1 MPIVKLT
8 SNNFGDVALS
18 TKKTVL
24 IDFYAEWCG
33 PCKMMSLIIDRIANE
48 KNDVIVAKV
57 DVDEEPEIANAY
69 SIQSIP
75 TLVVLRDGKLL
86 NKTIGYI
93 PYESVIELLK

>member
-33 PCKMMSLIIDRIANE
+33 PCKMMSPIIDRIANE

-93 PYESVIELLK
+93 PYESVMELLK

>member
-8 SNNFGDVALS
+8 SNNFGEVALS
-18 TKKTVL
+18 TKKMVL

-33 PCKMMSLIIDRIANE
+33 PCKMMSPIIDRIANE